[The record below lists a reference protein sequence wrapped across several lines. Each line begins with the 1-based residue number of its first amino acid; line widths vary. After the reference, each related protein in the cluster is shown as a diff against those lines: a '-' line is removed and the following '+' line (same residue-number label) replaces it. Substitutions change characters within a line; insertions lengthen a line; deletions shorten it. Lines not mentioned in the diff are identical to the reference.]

1 MSARLPLTLPQ
12 IVVSFVCKIFLRVLT
27 RIVVSIMGWIGREKE
42 KVKGAKKGD
51 VAWGV
56 EDKDTR

>member
-1 MSARLPLTLPQ
+1 
-12 IVVSFVCKIFLRVLT
+12 
-27 RIVVSIMGWIGREKE
+27 MGWIGREKE

-56 EDKDTR
+56 EDKNTR